1 VRPANLHAA
10 VTGSGVAS
18 PSGPTER
25 ELWMYDVGMI
35 AVALACFG
43 VIFAIFYGLEKI

>member
-1 VRPANLHAA
+1 
-10 VTGSGVAS
+10 
-18 PSGPTER
+18 
-25 ELWMYDVGMI
+25 MYDVAMI